1 LICALAAAALLWAG
15 GASGGGRVEGVQDPS
30 FTVRYDSAAAHR
42 PVIRIGSVLDDAG
55 LEQATTSGL
64 PVRIRV
70 RVELWRDGWI
80 DDLEASQ
87 SWDAV
92 LLYEPLERQYI
103 VRPETG
109 PARYFVSYQ
118 AARRAIEGDHP
129 LDIRPRRE
137 GRFYYTATMEI
148 ETLALSDLE
157 ELERWLQG
165 ELQPAVTGKRSVPG
179 AVGQG
184 AKRIMIRLLGLPTR
198 RLEAK
203 TEKFRIR

>member
-1 LICALAAAALLWAG
+1 LICALAAVALLWAG
-15 GASGGGRVEGVQDPS
+15 GASGEGRVNDAQVPS
-30 FTVRYDSAAAHR
+30 FTVRYDTAAAYR
-42 PVIRIGSVLDDAG
+42 PVIRIGSVLDDPG
-55 LEQATTSGL
+55 LEKATTSGL

-103 VRPETG
+103 VRSETG
-109 PARYFVSYQ
+109 PPRYFPTYQ
-118 AARRAIEGDHP
+118 GARRAIEGDHP

-148 ETLALSDLE
+148 ETLSLSDLE

-165 ELQPAVTGKRSVPG
+165 ELQPAVSGKRSVPG

-184 AKRIMIRLLGLPTR
+184 AKRIMIRMLGLPTR

-203 TEKFRIR
+203 TEKFRAA